1 MTLVFWIV
9 LLSVFL
15 GFFFW
20 ATNLLR
26 TEAEGERF
34 DAGLAILEFG
44 KACPN
49 EAIRQV
55 LMSADG
61 EMVFLRL
68 WTGRTGLMR
77 RIGNRTLCHL
87 VNPADVR
94 VSAEAGSRT
103 ISPLW
108 LCSSISAMKPMSGTF
123 TFRSEKEAAEVGLW
137 LLGSVSASLPRD
149 FALPTHA

>member
-1 MTLVFWIV
+1 MVLVFWIV

-15 GFFFW
+15 GFFSW
-20 ATNLLR
+20 ATNLLK

-44 KACPN
+44 RAYPD

-55 LMSADG
+55 LMSSDG
-61 EMVFLRL
+61 DMVFLRL

-77 RIGNRTLCHL
+77 RVGNRELCYL

-94 VSAEAGSRT
+94 VSLQSDGKTLE
-103 ISPLW
+103 ILFPN
-108 LCSSISAMKPMSGTF
+108 MKHMSGTF
-123 TFRSEKEAAEVGLW
+123 
-137 LLGSVSASLPRD
+137 P
-149 FALPTHA
+149 